1 MNGDDFDALIQS
13 FDQSA
18 SRRLLLGGAL
28 LGALGHV
35 GIGEAKRKHKH
46 KKKKKKHHN
55 NRNPTPNCVTPC
67 TSTICGTFPAGCPL
81 LPADSIWNTPVN
93 TLAPDGKSAD
103 YITSIGRDTGLKAD
117 FGAGLYDGGP
127 IGIPFAYVGNGQ
139 AGVSV
144 SFQYANESDPGPYP
158 IPSDAPIEGGTCS
171 SGDRHILI
179 VNADTCVLYE
189 VYNATP
195 QGSGW
200 HAGSGAIFDLRS
212 NALRPAGWTSADA
225 AGLPIL
231 PGLVRYEEVAA
242 GVINHALR
250 FTADVTRTEYVW
262 PARHQ
267 AGSTSSSNAPPMGQR
282 FRLNAGFDIS
292 GFSTTNKVILTA
304 LKTYGMFLADNGSD
318 WFLSGV
324 PDDRWD
330 NDDLRQL
337 QDGVHGRDFEAVDCS
352 SLMADPN
359 SGQGARRTANG
370 RTTVRDDVALGYDR

>member
-1 MNGDDFDALIQS
+1 MNGDDFDDLVES
-13 FDQSA
+13 LDLRA
-18 SRRLLLGGAL
+18 SRRLILGGSL
-28 LGALGHV
+28 LGALGHTV
-35 GIGEAKRKHKH
+35 LGEAKHKH
-46 KKKKKKHHN
+46 KHKRKKKKHHN

-81 LPADSIWNTPVN
+81 FPADNIWNTPVN
-93 TLAPDGKSAD
+93 TLPPDGNSAD
-103 YITSIGRDTGLKAD
+103 YIDSIGRDTGLKAD

-139 AGVSV
+139 TGVSV
-144 SFQYANESDPGPYP
+144 SFQYADESDPGPYP

-171 SGDRHILI
+171 SGDRHILL

-189 VYNATP
+189 LYDATP

-242 GVINHALR
+242 GVITHALR
-250 FTADVTRTEYVW
+250 FTADVTRDEYVW

-267 AGSTSSSNAPPMGQR
+267 SGSPSNANVPPMGQR
-282 FRLNAGFDIS
+282 FRLNAGFDIT
-292 GFSTTNKVILTA
+292 GFSPANQVILSA

-352 SLMADPN
+352 F
-359 SGQGARRTANG
+359 
-370 RTTVRDDVALGYDR
+370 VDRLR